1 MTIIISG
8 SSIVIFNLP
17 MFLVRLLFVHFIS
30 LHILICYYFSFLLW
44 FNVMISLILLL
55 PLLFLFI
62 LISFFLLF
70 SLFLFSYSFL
80 NFVFFFFL
88 LLIKQLP
95 FLHEMVKVSRF
106 LCLFVC
112 LFIYLLFC
120 FLNWNCRV
128 IIYNL
133 ITFLQF
139 PKGYTFLHLFL
150 F

>member
-80 NFVFFFFL
+80 NFVLFFSFYFSL
-88 LLIKQLP
+88 SNSLSYMKRLRL
-95 FLHEMVKVSRF
+95 VDS
-106 LCLFVC
+106 FVC
-112 LFIYLLFC
+112 LFVYLLFC

-139 PKGYTFLHLFL
+139 PKDYNFLHLFL